1 MSLQN
6 LSEVEIKEINGGTEE
21 SYSLGY
27 SIGSHLRASIKATGD
42 FIGGIIDMISPF
54 TWLIII
60 KILNIVAPFVNRGDL
75 IIRYSIT
82 KIEQSRTWKN

>member
-54 TWLIII
+54 T
-60 KILNIVAPFVNRGDL
+60 
-75 IIRYSIT
+75 
-82 KIEQSRTWKN
+82 